1 MGIPKSAIDAF
12 PPHIQKQIRSQ
23 FANKTRMEE
32 LAGVDEPETKS
43 KYSSA
48 KTDVDG
54 IRFDSKK
61 EAEFYAEL
69 KLRERAG
76 EISHLR
82 LQPRYLLQEAF
93 KYEGKQYRE
102 IEYIADFEY
111 IENGITVVVDVKG
124 FRTAVYMIKRKLFL
138 YRYGNKVKFVEE

>member
-1 MGIPKSAIDAF
+1 MIDKF
-12 PPHIQKQIRSQ
+12 PPHIQKQINRQ
-23 FANKTRMEE
+23 FASKTRMEE
-32 LAGVDEPETKS
+32 IADEENIEKKS

-48 KTDVDG
+48 KTDIDG

-69 KLRERAG
+69 KLREKAG

-93 KYEGKQYRE
+93 KHDGKHYRE
-102 IEYIADFEY
+102 MEYVADFEY
-111 IENGITVVVDVKG
+111 IENGEIVVIDVKG
-124 FRTAVYMIKRKLFL
+124 FKTAVYMLKKKLFL
-138 YRYGNKVKFVEE
+138 YKYGDKVKFIEE

>member
-1 MGIPKSAIDAF
+1 MGISKNMIDKF
-12 PPHIQKQIRSQ
+12 PPHIQKQIKSQ
-23 FANKTRMEE
+23 LAKKTRIEE
-32 LAGVDEPETKS
+32 IAEAENLEKKS

-48 KTDVDG
+48 KTDIDG

-69 KLRERAG
+69 KLREKAG

-93 KYEGKQYRE
+93 KHEGKQYRE
-102 IEYIADFEY
+102 IEYVADFEY
-111 IENGITVVVDVKG
+111 IENGETVVVDVKG
-124 FRTAVYMIKRKLFL
+124 FKTTVYMIKKKLFL
-138 YRYGNKVKFVEE
+138 YKYGNKVKFIEE

>member
-1 MGIPKSAIDAF
+1 MGIPKSMIDKF
-12 PPHIQKQIRSQ
+12 PPHIQRQIKSQ
-23 FANKTRMEE
+23 LAKKTRMEE
-32 LAGVDEPETKS
+32 IADEKNPEKKS

-48 KTDVDG
+48 KTDIDG

-69 KLRERAG
+69 KLREKAG
-76 EISHLR
+76 EITHLR

-93 KYEGKQYRE
+93 KHEGKQYRE
-102 IEYIADFEY
+102 MEYIADFEY
-111 IENGITVVVDVKG
+111 IENGETVVVDVKG

-138 YRYGNKVKFVEE
+138 YKYGDKVKFIEE

>member
-1 MGIPKSAIDAF
+1 MGMSKNMIDAF

-23 FANKTRMEE
+23 FSQKTRIEE
-32 LAGVDEPETKS
+32 IADEENVEKRS

-54 IRFDSKK
+54 ITFDSKK

-76 EISHLR
+76 EIFHLR

-93 KYEGKQYRE
+93 KYEGKQYNKM
-102 IEYIADFEY
+102 EYVADFEY
-111 IENGITVVVDVKG
+111 IENGETVVIDVKG
-124 FRTAVYMIKRKLFL
+124 FKTAVYMLKKKLFL
-138 YRYGNKVKFVEE
+138 YKYGDKVKFIEE

>member
-1 MGIPKSAIDAF
+1 MGVPKSMIDKF
-12 PPHIQKQIRSQ
+12 PPHIQKQIREQ

-32 LAGVDEPETKS
+32 IAEGENPEKKS

-69 KLRERAG
+69 KLREKAG

-93 KYEGKQYRE
+93 KHEGKQYRE
-102 IEYIADFEY
+102 IEYVADFEY
-111 IENGITVVVDVKG
+111 IESGETVVVDVKG
-124 FRTAVYMIKRKLFL
+124 FKTAVYMLKRKLFL
-138 YRYGNKVKFVEE
+138 YRYGDRVKFIEE

>member
-1 MGIPKSAIDAF
+1 MGIPKNMIDKF

-23 FANKTRMEE
+23 FASKTRMEE
-32 LAGVDEPETKS
+32 LVGADESEKKS

-69 KLRERAG
+69 KLREKVG

-93 KYEGKQYRE
+93 KHDGKQYRE

-111 IENGITVVVDVKG
+111 IENGVTVVIDVKG
-124 FRTAVYMIKRKLFL
+124 FRTAVYMLKKKLFL
-138 YRYGNKVKFVEE
+138 CKYGDKVKFIEE

>member
-1 MGIPKSAIDAF
+1 MGIPKSMIDRF

-32 LAGVDEPETKS
+32 LADEEDIEKKS

-69 KLRERAG
+69 KLREKAG

-93 KYEGKQYRE
+93 RHDGKQYRE
-102 IEYIADFEY
+102 IEYVADFEY
-111 IENGITVVVDVKG
+111 IENGETVVVDVKG
-124 FRTAVYMIKRKLFL
+124 FRTAVYMLKRKLFL
-138 YRYGNKVKFVEE
+138 YRYGSSIKFQEV

>member
-1 MGIPKSAIDAF
+1 MGIPKSMIDKF

-23 FANKTRMEE
+23 FASKTRMEE
-32 LAGVDEPETKS
+32 LADEENIEKKS

-69 KLRERAG
+69 KLREKAD

-93 KYEGKQYRE
+93 KHEGKQYSKM
-102 IEYIADFEY
+102 EYVADFEY
-111 IENGITVVVDVKG
+111 VENGVTVVVDVKG
-124 FRTAVYMIKRKLFL
+124 FKTAVYMIKRKLFL
-138 YRYGNKVKFVEE
+138 YRYGDKVKFVEE

>member
-1 MGIPKSAIDAF
+1 MGIPKSMIDKF
-12 PPHIQKQIRSQ
+12 PPHIQKQINRQ
-23 FANKTRMEE
+23 LAKKTRMEE
-32 LAGVDEPETKS
+32 IAEVDEPEKKS

-69 KLRERAG
+69 KLREKAG
-76 EISHLR
+76 EISDLR

-93 KYEGKQYRE
+93 KHDGKQYRE
-102 IEYIADFEY
+102 IEYVADFEY
-111 IENGITVVVDVKG
+111 IENGETVVIDVKG
-124 FRTAVYMIKRKLFL
+124 FKTAVYMLKKKLFL
-138 YRYGNKVKFVEE
+138 YKYGDKVKFIEE

>member
-1 MGIPKSAIDAF
+1 MGIPKSAIDKF
-12 PPHIQKQIRSQ
+12 PLHVQKQINRQ
-23 FANKTRMEE
+23 LAKKTRMEE
-32 LAGVDEPETKS
+32 IAEEENVEKKS

-93 KYEGKQYRE
+93 KHEGKQYRE
-102 IEYIADFEY
+102 IEYVADFEY
-111 IENGITVVVDVKG
+111 IENGETVVVDVKG
-124 FRTAVYMIKRKLFL
+124 FKTAVYMIKKKLFL
-138 YRYGNKVKFVEE
+138 YKYGDRVKFIEE

>member
-1 MGIPKSAIDAF
+1 MGMSKSMIDAF

-23 FANKTRMEE
+23 FSQKTRMEE
-32 LAGVDEPETKS
+32 IADEENVEKKS

-48 KTDVDG
+48 KTDIDG

-69 KLRERAG
+69 KLREKVG

-82 LQPRYLLQEAF
+82 LQPRYLLQDAF
-93 KYEGKQYRE
+93 KYDGKQYRE
-102 IEYIADFEY
+102 IEYVADFEY
-111 IENGITVVVDVKG
+111 IENGETVVVDVKG
-124 FRTAVYMIKRKLFL
+124 FKTAVYMIKKKLFL
-138 YRYGNKVKFVEE
+138 YKYGDRVKFIEE

>member
-1 MGIPKSAIDAF
+1 MGIPKSMIDKF
-12 PPHIQKQIRSQ
+12 PPHIQKQIKSQ

-32 LAGVDEPETKS
+32 LVGANESEKKS

-48 KTDVDG
+48 KTDIDG

-76 EISHLR
+76 VISHLR

-93 KYEGKQYRE
+93 KHKGKQYRE
-102 IEYIADFEY
+102 IEYVADFEY
-111 IENGITVVVDVKG
+111 VENGVTVVVDVKG
-124 FRTAVYMIKRKLFL
+124 FRTAVYMIKKKLFL
-138 YRYGNKVKFVEE
+138 YKYGDKVRFVEE

>member
-1 MGIPKSAIDAF
+1 MGIPKSMIDKF

-23 FANKTRMEE
+23 LASKTRMEE
-32 LAGVDEPETKS
+32 LAEADEPEKKS

-48 KTDVDG
+48 KTDLDG
-54 IRFDSKK
+54 ITFDSKK

-69 KLRERAG
+69 KVRERAG

-93 KYEGKQYRE
+93 KQEGKQYRE
-102 IEYIADFEY
+102 IEYVADFEY
-111 IENGITVVVDVKG
+111 VENGKTVVIDVKG
-124 FRTAVYMIKRKLFL
+124 FKTAVYMIKKKLFL
-138 YRYGNKVKFVEE
+138 YKYGDKVKFVEE

>member
-1 MGIPKSAIDAF
+1 MGIPKSMIDKF
-12 PPHIQKQIRSQ
+12 PSHIQKQINRQLVS
-23 FANKTRMEE
+23 KTRMEE
-32 LAGVDEPETKS
+32 IAEEENIEKKS

-48 KTDVDG
+48 KTDIDG

-93 KYEGKQYRE
+93 KHEGKQYRE
-102 IEYIADFEY
+102 MEYVADFEY
-111 IENGITVVVDVKG
+111 IENGETVVVDVKG
-124 FRTAVYMIKRKLFL
+124 FKTAIYMLKKKLFL
-138 YRYGNKVKFVEE
+138 YKYGGKVKFIEE

>member
-1 MGIPKSAIDAF
+1 MGISKSTIDAF
-12 PPHIQKQIRSQ
+12 PSHIQKQIRSQ
-23 FANKTRMEE
+23 LAKKTRMEE
-32 LAGVDEPETKS
+32 IAEEENPEKKS

-48 KTDVDG
+48 KTDIDG

-69 KLRERAG
+69 KLREKVG

-93 KYEGKQYRE
+93 KHDGKQYRE
-102 IEYIADFEY
+102 IEYVADFEY
-111 IENGITVVVDVKG
+111 IENGVTVVVDVKG
-124 FRTAVYMIKRKLFL
+124 FRTAVYMIKKKLFL
-138 YRYGNKVKFVEE
+138 YRYGSSIKFQEV

>member
-1 MGIPKSAIDAF
+1 MGVPKSVIDKF

-32 LAGVDEPETKS
+32 IADEENIEKKS

-48 KTDVDG
+48 KTDVGG

-69 KLRERAG
+69 KLREKAG

-93 KYEGKQYRE
+93 KYDGKQYRE
-102 IEYIADFEY
+102 MEYVADFEY
-111 IENGITVVVDVKG
+111 IENGTTVVVDVKG
-124 FRTAVYMIKRKLFL
+124 FKTAVYMLKKKLFL
-138 YRYGNKVKFVEE
+138 YKYGSKVKFIEE

>member
-1 MGIPKSAIDAF
+1 MGIPKSMIDKF
-12 PPHIQKQIRSQ
+12 PPHIQQQINRQ
-23 FANKTRMEE
+23 LAKKTRMEE
-32 LAGVDEPETKS
+32 LAEEENPEKKS

-61 EAEFYAEL
+61 ESEFYAEL
-69 KLRERAG
+69 KLREKAG
-76 EISHLR
+76 EITHLR

-93 KYEGKQYRE
+93 KHEGKQYRE
-102 IEYIADFEY
+102 IEYVADFEY
-111 IENGITVVVDVKG
+111 IENGVTVVVDVKG

-138 YRYGNKVKFVEE
+138 YRYGDKVKFVEE

>member
-1 MGIPKSAIDAF
+1 MGISKSMIDKF
-12 PPHIQKQIRSQ
+12 PPHIQKQINRQ
-23 FANKTRMEE
+23 LAKKTRMEE
-32 LAGVDEPETKS
+32 IADEENVEKKS

-61 EAEFYAEL
+61 EADFYAEL
-69 KLRERAG
+69 KLREKAG

-93 KYEGKQYRE
+93 KHDGKQYRE
-102 IEYIADFEY
+102 IEYVADFEY
-111 IENGITVVVDVKG
+111 VENGVTVVVDVKG
-124 FRTAVYMIKRKLFL
+124 FKTAVYMLKKKLFL
-138 YRYGNKVKFVEE
+138 YKYGDKVKFIEE

>member
-12 PPHIQKQIRSQ
+12 PPHIQQQINRQ
-23 FANKTRMEE
+23 FASKTRMEE
-32 LAGVDEPETKS
+32 IAEEENIEKKS

-48 KTDVDG
+48 KTDIDG

-69 KLRERAG
+69 KLREKAG

-82 LQPRYLLQEAF
+82 LQPRYLLQEGF
-93 KYEGKQYRE
+93 KYEGKQYRK
-102 IEYIADFEY
+102 IEYVADFEY
-111 IENGITVVVDVKG
+111 IENGVTVVVDVKG
-124 FRTAVYMIKRKLFL
+124 FRTAVYMIKKKLFL
-138 YRYGNKVKFVEE
+138 YKYGDKVKFIEE

>member
-1 MGIPKSAIDAF
+1 MGIPKSAIDKF
-12 PPHIQKQIRSQ
+12 PPHVQKQINRQ
-23 FANKTRMEE
+23 LAKKTRLEE
-32 LAGVDEPETKS
+32 IAGEENPEKKS

-48 KTDVDG
+48 KTDIDG

-69 KLRERAG
+69 KLREKVG

-93 KYEGKQYRE
+93 RHNGKQYRE
-102 IEYIADFEY
+102 IEYVADFEY
-111 IENGITVVVDVKG
+111 IENGVTVVVDVKG

-138 YRYGNKVKFVEE
+138 CRYGDKVKFVEE

>member
-1 MGIPKSAIDAF
+1 MGIPKSMIDKF
-12 PPHIQKQIRSQ
+12 PSHIQKQINRQLVS
-23 FANKTRMEE
+23 KTRMEE
-32 LAGVDEPETKS
+32 IAEEENIEKKS

-48 KTDVDG
+48 KTDIDG

-82 LQPRYLLQEAF
+82 LQPRYLLQGAF
-93 KYEGKQYRE
+93 KHEGKQYRE
-102 IEYIADFEY
+102 MEYVADFEY
-111 IENGITVVVDVKG
+111 IENGVIVVVDVKG

-138 YRYGNKVKFVEE
+138 YRYGDKVKFIEE

>member
-12 PPHIQKQIRSQ
+12 PPHVQKQIRSQ
-23 FANKTRMEE
+23 FAKKTRLEVIADEE
-32 LAGVDEPETKS
+32 NPEKKS

-54 IRFDSKK
+54 ITFDSKK

-93 KYEGKQYRE
+93 KHEGKQYRE
-102 IEYIADFEY
+102 IEYVADFEY
-111 IENGITVVVDVKG
+111 VENGETVVIDVKG
-124 FRTAVYMIKRKLFL
+124 FKTAVYMLKKKLFL
-138 YRYGNKVKFVEE
+138 YKYGDKVRFVEE

>member
-1 MGIPKSAIDAF
+1 MGIPKSMIDAF
-12 PPHIQKQIRSQ
+12 PPHIQQQIRSQ

-32 LAGVDEPETKS
+32 IADEENIEKKS

-48 KTDVDG
+48 KTDIDG

-69 KLRERAG
+69 RLREKIG
-76 EISHLR
+76 EITHLR

-93 KYEGKQYRE
+93 RYDGKHYRE
-102 IEYIADFEY
+102 MEYVADFEY
-111 IENGITVVVDVKG
+111 IEDGKVVVVDVKG
-124 FRTAVYMIKRKLFL
+124 FKTAVYMLKKKLFL
-138 YRYGNKVKFVEE
+138 YKYGDKVKFIEE